1 MLPSSSSGASRSL
14 VFLGT
19 APRPSLSLWPSLT
32 KIKSRSSS
40 WMMSDVVDVG
50 EVLVC
55 VVMGVEMFGG
65 TIVVLYPGV
74 WVPGACVG
82 ILGGTLGGNRGL
94 QLWRLQKFVERGRLE
109 RLHWLGCFATHLTVL
124 DCIPPLQDRE
134 HCGMTIIYSNY
145 YTKVT
150 YKYVHA

>member
-14 VFLGT
+14 VFVGT
-19 APRPSLSLWPSLT
+19 GGLSLRSSLT

-40 WMMSDVVDVG
+40 WMMSDVG

-55 VVMGVEMFGG
+55 VVVEVEVFGG
-65 TIVVLYPGV
+65 TIVVVYSGV

-109 RLHWLGCFATHLTVL
+109 SLHWLGCFATHLTVL

-134 HCGMTIIYSNY
+134 HCGMTIIYSSN
-145 YTKVT
+145 TKM
-150 YKYVHA
+150 K